1 MTNNHLII
9 MAGGMGSRFWP
20 MSTPDKPKQ
29 FIDILG
35 TGKSLLQQTVA
46 RFLPVCPVENMWIVT
61 AGKFADTVREQV
73 PGLPDSHILPEPCM
87 RNTAPCIA
95 YAVWKIKKKHPEANI
110 VISPSDHVVM
120 NETEFVRVIR
130 KGLEFT
136 AAGERI
142 LTLGIKPTRPE
153 TGYGYIKLAA
163 PVEEEI
169 FRVEAFREKPDRKT
183 AEAYLQAGG
192 YTWNAGIFI
201 WKASV
206 IEQAFRKFQPE
217 LAGIFDRLEEVFFT
231 GEEEK
236 CIAEVYPGMRKIS
249 IDYAVMEQ
257 ADNVYVLPADFGWS
271 DLGTWGTLHAL
282 SGRDEHANAVIG
294 SGVRLIES
302 SECMVFT
309 DGGLQLVLQGLD
321 GYIVAEHE
329 GVLLVCKREEE
340 QRISEFSA
348 GISR

>member
-1 MTNNHLII
+1 

-46 RFLPVCPVENMWIVT
+46 RFMPLCPVENMWIVT
-61 AGKFADTVREQV
+61 AEKFADIVREQV
-73 PGLPDSHILPEPCM
+73 PGIPDSHILLEPCM

-95 YAVWKIKKKHPEANI
+95 YAAWKIKKRYPEANI
-110 VISPSDHVVM
+110 VISPSDSVVM
-120 NETEFVRVIR
+120 NEAEFVRVIR
-130 KGLEFT
+130 RGLEFT
-136 AAGERI
+136 AAGARI

-153 TGYGYIKLAA
+153 TGYGYIKLAN
-163 PVEEEI
+163 PVEEEV

-183 AEAYLQAGG
+183 AEAYLQEGG

-206 IEQAFRKFQPE
+206 IEQAFRQFQPE
-217 LAGIFDRLEEVFFT
+217 LAEVFDRLNDVFFT

-236 CIAEVYPGMRKIS
+236 QIAEAYPAMQKIS
-249 IDYAVMEQ
+249 IDYAIMEQ

-271 DLGTWGTLHAL
+271 DLGTWGTLHEL
-282 SGRDEHANAVIG
+282 TGRDEHANAIIG
-294 SGVRLIES
+294 AGVRLIES
-302 SECMVFT
+302 NECMVFT
-309 DGGLQLVLQGLD
+309 DGGLQLVLQGLN
-321 GYIVAEHE
+321 GYIVAEHQ

-340 QRISEFSA
+340 QRITEFSA